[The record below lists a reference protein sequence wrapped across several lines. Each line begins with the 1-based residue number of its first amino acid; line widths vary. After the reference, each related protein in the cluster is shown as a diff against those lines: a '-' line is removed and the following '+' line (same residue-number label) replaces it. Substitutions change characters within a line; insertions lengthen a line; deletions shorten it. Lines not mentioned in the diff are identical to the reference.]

1 MSDERTIEQRPEGW
15 DASAEH
21 YDEVASQISNE
32 IAPLLCDLAGV
43 REGLR
48 VLDVGAGPGT
58 VALVAA
64 ERGANVTAVDFSPG
78 MIARLHRNAE
88 ERGVEVDA
96 EVMDGQALTFDD
108 DTFDAAVSS
117 FAVIFFPRREDGFS
131 EMNRVVKNS
140 GTVAVSVWSTPD
152 RMDFFQVI
160 AEGVQRALP
169 DLPSRP
175 PPDWLAIASPDG
187 LRKAMLD
194 AGAAEVEVH
203 TENITWEIP
212 SGAWLRERFRE
223 MSPAAR
229 GLLDGLPPEDQERV
243 LDSIQEVLEDRFG
256 TGPVTL
262 ENEAHIGVATP
273 G

>member
-1 MSDERTIEQRPEGW
+1 MNDERTIEQRPEGW
-15 DASAEH
+15 DAAVER
-21 YDEVASQISNE
+21 YNEMASQISDE

-43 REGLR
+43 QDGLR

-58 VALVAA
+58 VALAA
-64 ERGANVTAVDFSPG
+64 AARGAEVTAVDFSPG
-78 MIARLHRNAE
+78 MIERLRRNAAE
-88 ERGVEVDA
+88 LGVEVDA
-96 EVMDGQALTFDD
+96 EVMDGQALTFED

-117 FAVIFFPRREDGFS
+117 FAVIFFPRRDQGFS
-131 EMNRVVKNS
+131 ELNRVVRS
-140 GTVAVSVWSTPD
+140 GGTVAVSVWSTPD
-152 RMDFFQVI
+152 RMDFFKVI

-203 TENITWEIP
+203 TENITWELP
-212 SGAWLRERFRE
+212 SGAWLRERFRD

-229 GLLDGLPPEDQERV
+229 GLLDNLPPDDQAAV

-262 ENEAHIGVATP
+262 NNEAHVGVATP